1 MRIDKSNIAAVAL
14 VLVAATTACED
25 LGLNGDA
32 HPVAVSFAAST
43 QAGLAATLQQ
53 APPIEDGVNTLDLA
67 TLTLNLDEVV
77 LERDEDEVDTD
88 SDSEVGGEDAFGGD
102 SDSEADSDS
111 DGAGSEHFTTGPVSI
126 DVEVDGGIVT
136 AVSTQVPA
144 GRYEELEMDFASIR
158 FIGTFNDEAF
168 DVTVPL
174 DLELEVE
181 FEPAIDVQ
189 DELSLTVAL
198 DVGAWFREADG
209 SLVDPRAL
217 ETDATL
223 RNRLMQRIALA
234 LDAFEDSDRDG
245 DDSDSDSD

>member
-1 MRIDKSNIAAVAL
+1 MHSSRSYVTIAAL
-14 VLVAATTACED
+14 GLLGLTTACD
-25 LGLNGDA
+25 DMGLGGDT
-32 HPVAVSFAAST
+32 HPVAMSFAAST
-43 QAGLAATLQQ
+43 QAGLAASIQQ
-53 APPIEDGVNTLDLA
+53 APPIEDGVHTLDLA

-77 LERDEDEVDTD
+77 LERDEDEVDSD
-88 SDSEVGGEDAFGGD
+88 SDSQVGGEDAFGGD

-111 DGAGSEHFTTGPVSI
+111 DGPGNEHFTTGAVSI
-126 DVEVDGGIVT
+126 DLDVDGGLVT

-158 FIGTFNDEAF
+158 FIGTFDGEAF
-168 DVTVPL
+168 DVTVPV

-209 SLVDPRAL
+209 SLVDPRLL

-234 LDAFEDSDRDG
+234 LDAFEDSDGDG

>member
-1 MRIDKSNIAAVAL
+1 MRINQSFVGAVAL
-14 VLVAATTACED
+14 TLATVTTACED
-25 LGLNGDA
+25 LGLNGDT

-43 QAGLAATLQQ
+43 QAGLGASLQQ
-53 APPIEDGVNTLDLA
+53 APPIEDGIHTLDLT
-67 TLTLNLDEVV
+67 TLTVNLDEAV

-88 SDSEVGGEDAFGGD
+88 SDSEFEGEDAFGGD
-102 SDSEADSDS
+102 SDSEGDSDS
-111 DGAGSEHFTTGPVSI
+111 DGPGNEHFTTGPVSI
-126 DVEVDGGIVT
+126 DLDVDGALVT
-136 AVSTQVPA
+136 AISTQVPA

-158 FIGTFNDEAF
+158 FIGTFDGEAF

-181 FEPAIDVQ
+181 FEPPIDVQ
-189 DELSLTVAL
+189 DELNLTVAL

-209 SLVDPRAL
+209 SLFDPRLL

-223 RNRLMQRIALA
+223 RSRMMQRIALA